1 MKNILLTI
9 VLFFPLFLVAE
20 ETPVTLFVTAKTAY
34 DANNFE
40 KALEAYQQIEKQ
52 NIESF
57 ELYYNIGNCYYKQ
70 NKIANAIQ
78 YYSKSL
84 KIQPNNV
91 DAKNNLK
98 FAYLKTRDKIEPQ
111 EELFLNR
118 WWKSIYNSN
127 TSNNWAWTAL
137 TAFILFNGSL
147 VLFLIAQ
154 SEGKRKLFFFNSLVL
169 FVLTFSTFVFSYYQ
183 YKYTSTQSE
192 AVILN
197 NSVSIKSAP
206 TLNATNLFILH
217 EGTIVSIIE
226 KNENWIRI
234 QLDNQKEGWLNIN
247 EILFI

>member
-1 MKNILLTI
+1 MKNIFYTILLLLPLS
-9 VLFFPLFLVAE
+9 LFSAE
-20 ETPVTLFVTAKTAY
+20 NPETLFAKAKTAY
-34 DANNFE
+34 DSNNFE
-40 KALEAYQQIEKQ
+40 KALEAYQEIEKQ
-52 NIESF
+52 NVESF
-57 ELYYNIGNCYYKQ
+57 ELYYNIGNCYFKLNQ
-70 NKIANAIQ
+70 IAKSIQ

-84 KIQPNNV
+84 KIQPNNA

-127 TSNNWAWTAL
+127 TSNKWAWTGL
-137 TAFILFNGSL
+137 ITFILFNGSV
-147 VLFLIAQ
+147 VLFLISQ
-154 SEGKRKLFFFNSLVL
+154 SERKRKLFFFNSILL

-197 NSVSIKSAP
+197 NSISIKSAP
-206 TLNATNLFILH
+206 NLNATNLFVLH
-217 EGTIVSIIE
+217 EGTVVRVIE
-226 KNENWIRI
+226 KNESWIRI
-234 QLDNQKEGWLNIN
+234 QLDNQKEGWININ